1 VKPIYFDSRVYEQDI
16 VCNFKQIRRTEGMY
30 RIASCGECSDCLDP
44 EKEQFLIQVPKID
57 FSKFSGNHIFE
68 QSVISEY
75 QNLNQ
80 LKPDIQVIF
89 NNNETCPQFA
99 GGYNTTDEYG
109 NLVIVDNCECERRK
123 VISDPT
129 IGYGEFN
136 IRSGLFLDE
145 RLQTPLPVDQGRF
158 HQKYGLL

>member
-1 VKPIYFDSRVYEQDI
+1 MFRLLGPWKGTVLEKV
-16 VCNFKQIRRTEGMY
+16 NF
-30 RIASCGECSDCLDP
+30 SL
-44 EKEQFLIQVPKID
+44 FLETQ
-57 FSKFSGNHIFE
+57 IFE
-68 QSVISEY
+68 QSVNSGY
-75 QNLNQ
+75 QNMNLI
-80 LKPDIQVIF
+80 KPDIQVIF

-109 NLVIVDNCECERRK
+109 NLVMVDNCECERRK

-136 IRSGLFLDE
+136 IRNGLFLDE

-158 HQKYGLL
+158 HQKCGLL

>member
-1 VKPIYFDSRVYEQDI
+1 MPVVVNAQIVWTLKRNGSRFKYQKPIVR
-16 VCNFKQIRRTEGMY
+16 
-30 RIASCGECSDCLDP
+30 
-44 EKEQFLIQVPKID
+44 
-57 FSKFSGNHIFE
+57 NHIFE
-68 QSVISEY
+68 LSIISENLILERSVISDY
-75 QNLNQ
+75 QNMNLI
-80 LKPDIQVIF
+80 KPDIQVIF

-109 NLVIVDNCECERRK
+109 NLVMVDNCECERRK

-158 HQKYGLL
+158 HQKCGLL